1 MNGDDA
7 DRELA
12 DLRAQ
17 FPSHRISTESITG
30 RIRYVA
36 RRRREGTNPHTV
48 VTPDLGELR
57 AALQAGRVAG
67 AGRVDG

>member
-1 MNGDDA
+1 MNGDDT

-17 FPSHRISTESITG
+17 FPSHMIGTDSITG
-30 RIRYVA
+30 RVRYIA

-48 VTPDLGELR
+48 VTPDLAELR
-57 AALQAGRVAG
+57 AALQAG
-67 AGRVDG
+67 